1 MTMTSFW
8 TSFVEPFGVAPAVI
22 VWFLWTVAIV
32 GLLETLRQ
40 DLKLKK
46 AEREQR
52 QWRRASEQYE
62 IRQPSAPAYP
72 RSPPASPG

>member
-1 MTMTSFW
+1 MMTSFW
-8 TSFVEPFGVAPAVI
+8 TSFVGAFGVAPTVI
-22 VWFLWTVAIV
+22 VWFLWTVVIV

-40 DLKLKK
+40 ELKLKK
-46 AEREQR
+46 TEREQR

-62 IRQPSAPAYP
+62 IRQPSAASAYQ